1 MARDVCTAPRYSLRE
16 ALYCVCVSLVSVFIF
31 ELGFLSL
38 SLSLSL
44 SKNDLHY
51 IAMTVLLSL
60 TLIQQGAVP
69 LEIAAQNG
77 HTETV
82 QRLLEAGANVNY
94 QNKVMTVNVHLSC
107 IYSFQK
113 TCGPLCV
120 MALGFT

>member
-1 MARDVCTAPRYSLRE
+1 
-16 ALYCVCVSLVSVFIF
+16 
-31 ELGFLSL
+31 
-38 SLSLSL
+38 
-44 SKNDLHY
+44 
-51 IAMTVLLSL
+51 MTVLLSL

-94 QNKVMTVNVHLSC
+94 QNKMITVNVLLPC
-107 IYSFQK
+107 IIEKEYTFQK

-120 MALGFT
+120 KRWHFV